1 MTDTL
6 RLYVPADQAGRRLD
20 QCLASLLPEHSR
32 SRLQQWIDAGQVR
45 VDGAPGERKQK
56 VWEGACL
63 DVVPVEHPADQPY
76 KAEAIGLDIVHE
88 DEAVIVINKPPGL
101 VVHPGAGNWQ
111 GTLLN
116 ALLHHAPEL
125 ADVPRAG
132 IVHRLD
138 KDTSGLLVVA
148 RTLTAQTALVRALQA
163 RDVKRLYQAVAIG
176 RFESPDGEIDAPIGR
191 HPTQRTRMAV
201 VESGKPAWTSY
212 KVLRQ
217 YHQAAWVECQLRTGR
232 THQIRVHL
240 AHIGHPLVGDPV
252 YAGRRVQPVAFPRQA
267 LHAYRLG
274 FAHPLTGQAVHWE
287 APLPEDFRS
296 LLATLETRHAS

>member
-1 MTDTL
+1 MTEML
-6 RLYVPADQAGRRLD
+6 QFIVPEGLSGRRLD
-20 QCLASLLPEHSR
+20 QCLAALLPDHSR

-45 VDGAPGERKQK
+45 VDGAQGVRKQK
-56 VWEGACL
+56 VWEGAAL
-63 DVVPVEHPADQPY
+63 SVLPVEHPADQSY
-76 KAEAIGLDIVHE
+76 KAEAIDLDIVHE
-88 DEAVIVINKPPGL
+88 DDSVIIINKPPGL

-116 ALLHHAPEL
+116 ALLHHAPALEHI
-125 ADVPRAG
+125 PRAG

-138 KDTSGLLVVA
+138 KDTSGLMVVA
-148 RTLTAQTALVRALQA
+148 KTLVAQTALVRALQA
-163 RDVKRLYQAVAIG
+163 RDVKRVYQAVALG
-176 RFESPDGEIDAPIGR
+176 VFERAEAEIDAPIGR

-201 VESGKPAWTSY
+201 VESGKPAGTFY

-217 YHQAAWVECQLRTGR
+217 YRQAAWVECHLRTGR

-240 AHIGHPLVGDPV
+240 AHIGHPLLGDTV
-252 YAGRRVQPVAFPRQA
+252 YAGRRAMPVPFPRQA

-287 APLPEDFRS
+287 APLPDDFRG
-296 LLATLETRHAS
+296 LLATMEALDAS